1 MKRYP
6 GTLPFTTADKDL
18 FFGRQKEMAELY
30 QLISLKQI
38 VVLYGKSGLGKS
50 SLIQAGIIPKIGEA
64 ETYQPIYIR
73 FTANNN
79 SDAESPT
86 ETTKKIIGENF
97 DAATFLQK
105 IKADEDSLWA
115 TAKNRQ
121 INGGKYQLVLF
132 FDQFEELFSYSEKEI
147 QHYLRELR
155 ELVGTAI
162 PQRIRDEL
170 NQFDDDFLTAEE
182 EDTFYETLDIKVIFS
197 IRSDRMHLMNK
208 LSRNLPEI
216 LANNYELQPLSLADA
231 KISIVLPAQA
241 EGNFDSQKFTYSDDA
256 LAKILNFLKDEE
268 TQRVEAFQL
277 QLLCQTFE
285 QKVENE
291 GVNEIN
297 ISAVGDLENVI
308 GAYFQN
314 SLMVLSETDRNLV
327 NLLIAKELVSPDGN
341 IRYSIF
347 EQKLKTEYFI
357 SDELLNQLIDLRLL
371 RREKTSRGVIYE
383 ISHDTFIKSARTI
396 QIGVKREEEQLKLA
410 KAEAEIKVAKE
421 RADEQ
426 ERLRQKAEKAEGK
439 AKRSAKRSRII
450 AIAAVALAVVAVIF
464 FFDAEKS
471 KKRAGNNL
479 FRAAVIAQ
487 HSGEK
492 PLFKNTSG
500 ETYDFRKILYEKI
513 DTLGFDSWNIDNIHE
528 YVFLCKNLLSLKL
541 SGNKLK
547 ILPEDI
553 GKLTNLTELS
563 LSDNKLKILPK
574 EIGQLTDLTKL
585 DLSGNKL
592 KILPKEIGQLTDL
605 TELGLIYNKL
615 EILPKEIGQLIN
627 LTELDLRDN
636 SLKILPK
643 EIGQLTNLTELDLRY
658 NLLSSLPAQIGQL
671 TNLTK
676 LDLIGNKFSEEE
688 RKKIEGWL
696 KESAP
701 ACKIYW

>member
-64 ETYQPIYIR
+64 KTYQPIYIR

-86 ETTKKIIGENF
+86 ETTKKIISENF

-121 INGGKYQLVLF
+121 INGGKHQLVLF

-147 QHYLRELR
+147 HHYLRQLR
-155 ELVGTAI
+155 ELVGTSI

-170 NQFDDDFLTAEE
+170 NQFDDDFLTVEE

-208 LSRNLPEI
+208 LSRNLPQI

-231 KISIVLPAQA
+231 KDAIVLPAQA

-297 ISAVGDLENVI
+297 LSAVGDLENVI

-314 SLMVLSETDRNLV
+314 SLTALSETDRNLV
-327 NLLIAKELVSPDGN
+327 NLLIAKELVSPDGDT
-341 IRYSIF
+341 RYSIF

-371 RREKTSRGVIYE
+371 RREKTSRGTIYE

-396 QIGVKREEEQLKLA
+396 QIGIKQEEEQLKLA
-410 KAEAEIKVAKE
+410 KAEAEIKAANKRE
-421 RADEQ
+421 EFQRSLYLAAE
-426 ERLRQKAEKAEGK
+426 KEKAEAEKQRKIAETQIEIAKKSEQKASKNFKIVLAVLAVATAIAFYAFLSKIEADRAKQAIMVNQAVSK
-439 AKRSAKRSRII
+439 AKELQNFAKSYGIYKKYEFAYQSYSNALDTLDKYEVTTGSLYERIKI
-450 AIAAVALAVVAVIF
+450 LKNAAFDSTKIKTERILKEAAGKEETERCDDYLKAINIL
-464 FFDAEKS
+464 
-471 KKRAGNNL
+471 NNL
-479 FRAAVIAQ
+479 DDYQELSIYQ
-487 HSGEK
+487 
-492 PLFKNTSG
+492 
-500 ETYDFRKILYEKI
+500 ETK
-513 DTLGFDSWNIDNIHE
+513 
-528 YVFLCKNLLSLKL
+528 
-541 SGNKLK
+541 KLK
-547 ILPEDI
+547 EKCD
-553 GKLTNLTELS
+553 K
-563 LSDNKLKILPK
+563 
-574 EIGQLTDLTKL
+574 
-585 DLSGNKL
+585 
-592 KILPKEIGQLTDL
+592 
-605 TELGLIYNKL
+605 
-615 EILPKEIGQLIN
+615 
-627 LTELDLRDN
+627 
-636 SLKILPK
+636 
-643 EIGQLTNLTELDLRY
+643 
-658 NLLSSLPAQIGQL
+658 
-671 TNLTK
+671 
-676 LDLIGNKFSEEE
+676 
-688 RKKIEGWL
+688 
-696 KESAP
+696 
-701 ACKIYW
+701 